1 MMTENEKAEVA
12 SSTPLVPEVVLEEL
26 LDRVDAEGA
35 ELLGPDGLLSQV
47 TKAVL
52 ERALDEE
59 LTDHLGYDRHDPVGR
74 GSGNSRNGTSPKVVL
89 AEAGAVDLDVPRD
102 RNGDFEPVI
111 VP

>member
-1 MMTENEKAEVA
+1 MMTENEQGEVA
-12 SSTPLVPEVVLEEL
+12 SSTPLVPDDVLDGL
-26 LDRVDAEGA
+26 MDRVDAEGA

-74 GSGNSRNGTSPKVVL
+74 GSGNSRNGTTP
-89 AEAGAVDLDVPRD
+89 
-102 RNGDFEPVI
+102 
-111 VP
+111 